1 MKVRSAYAQYSQVR
15 SATGLTGA
23 QMARRMLDRRG
34 LHDVRI
40 ELTGGQ
46 LTDHY
51 DPRSKVLRLSS
62 GVANGSSLASLGVAA
77 HEAGHALQDE
87 ENYSFL
93 WLRSTLV
100 PAANIGSRLAWPLF
114 LFGLIAAWDPL
125 MLIGIAFYVLAVLFT
140 LITLPVE
147 FNASHRALTALE
159 TLGDLPRSEIAGA
172 RKVLSAAALTYVAAA
187 FTAIVQLLR
196 LIALRGRRQD

>member
-1 MKVRSAYAQYSQVR
+1 M
-15 SATGLTGA
+15 
-23 QMARRMLDRRG
+23 
-34 LHDVRI
+34 
-40 ELTGGQ
+40 
-46 LTDHY
+46 
-51 DPRSKVLRLSS
+51 LRLSS